1 MTNLL
6 QKIGLV
12 LGATAVVAGS
22 AYAVPKEGTTYTG
35 PNKEGV
41 VTTWEVRKDQRG
53 KDQWGYDPERNDG
66 KKEWVPSDDQGYV
79 EDAYKQATIVPP
91 APNGKPESYV
101 AAASVAA

>member
-41 VTTWEVRKDQRG
+41 VTTWEVRKDQ
-53 KDQWGYDPERNDG
+53 WGYDP
-66 KKEWVPSDDQGYV
+66 
-79 EDAYKQATIVPP
+79 
-91 APNGKPESYV
+91 
-101 AAASVAA
+101 